1 MKIQLVLFVFTFFG
15 VVSNA
20 QGNLQFNQVK
30 MIVNTDPPQ
39 TVPIGKVWKIE
50 SVFSYGTMDT
60 YPTGNSASN
69 QSFFSNCG
77 VPSGSYYPEGRYI
90 AINAIPLS
98 FGILTAGYTT
108 NQLPIWLPAGTTI
121 CTCSNSNYCA
131 RGYSLIEFNIV
142 P

>member
-1 MKIQLVLFVFTFFG
+1 MKIYLVFFAFIFFG
-15 VVSNA
+15 AHSKA

-77 VPSGSYYPEGRYI
+77 VPSGSYYPEGRYM

-98 FGILTAGYTT
+98 FGIQGVGYPT
-108 NQLPIWLPAGTTI
+108 NQLPIWLPAGSTI

>member
-1 MKIQLVLFVFTFFG
+1 MKNILLFSCLLFSLSF
-15 VVSNA
+15 NA

-60 YPTGNSASN
+60 YATGNSPSN

-77 VPSGSYYPEGRYI
+77 VPSGSYYPEGRYM

-98 FGILTAGYTT
+98 FGIQGVGYPT
-108 NQLPIWLPAGTTI
+108 NQLPIWLPAGSTI